1 MRLAVWLADGLGLG
15 RIPVAPGTFGTLL
28 GIPLYFL
35 LAAFLPW
42 PAYLALVLL
51 TLPVSAW
58 ICAAGARHH
67 GVHDPS
73 MVVWDE
79 VVGMLV
85 ALTAA
90 PAGWV
95 PVAVAFIAFRAFDI
109 LKPFPVGWLDA
120 RVPGGWG
127 ILLDDVV
134 AGFYALAVVQ
144 LLFHFRP
151 GWAG

>member
-1 MRLAVWLADGLGLG
+1 VVWLAEGLGLG

-28 GIPLYFL
+28 ALPLYFAL
-35 LAAFLPW
+35 TAFLPW
-42 PAYLALVLL
+42 PAYLAVIAV

-58 ICAAGARHH
+58 ICGVGAAAR

-73 MVVWDE
+73 SVVWDE

-90 PAGWV
+90 PAGWL
-95 PVAVAFIAFRAFDI
+95 PLGVAFIAFRAFDI

-120 RVPGGWG
+120 RLGGGWG
-127 ILLDDVV
+127 VLLDDVV
-134 AGFYALAVVQ
+134 AGIYALIVVQ
-144 LLFHFRP
+144 LVFVWRP
-151 GWAG
+151 WG